1 MNKII
6 FRIDSMKEFTI
17 IELASCIGAILAN
30 IAMVC
35 GVVQKSKCKKVKLGC
50 IECERDER
58 AIELD
63 LERRAE
69 KLGGLVPIR

>member
-1 MNKII
+1 
-6 FRIDSMKEFTI
+6 MKEFTI
-17 IELASCIGAILAN
+17 IELASCIGAILAS

-35 GVVQKSKCKKVKLGC
+35 GVVQKSKCKKGKMGC

-63 LERRAE
+63 LERGAE
-69 KLGGLVPIR
+69 RGACPVPIQ